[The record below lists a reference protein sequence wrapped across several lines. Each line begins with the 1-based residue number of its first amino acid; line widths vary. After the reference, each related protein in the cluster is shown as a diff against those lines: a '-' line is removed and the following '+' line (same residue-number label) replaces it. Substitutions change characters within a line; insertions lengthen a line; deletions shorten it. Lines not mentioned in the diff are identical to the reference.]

1 MRDGILFAGDM
12 IIIPSVLRQEMLQ
25 LHVAHQGMQRT
36 KALARRYFYWPGMM
50 RDIEQMLQT
59 CSACQQFQPRN
70 QREPLISHD
79 VPELP
84 WLKLGADIFEIQG
97 QSYLLIVDYF
107 SKYPEILNIGD
118 KTAHT
123 VIRKMKSV
131 FSRLGIP
138 KEIVCD
144 HVPFTSQEMHS
155 FATSWGIQLTH
166 SSPGYAQ
173 SNGLAER
180 NVKTVKQVIKKAQQ
194 TGIDPLLALLTL
206 RNTSVTG
213 MEYSPAQMLMDR
225 VLTST
230 LPSSSSIL
238 QPAVPQNAHSGRFPK
253 WRTRLARTLPF
264 ESRPMEHAMETARVL
279 PSVPVWNDLLVW
291 SASGFRV

>member
-1 MRDGILFAGDM
+1 MRDGILFAGDR
-12 IIIPSVLRQEMLQ
+12 IIIPSVLRQEMLHQ

-50 RDIEQMLQT
+50 RDIEQMVET

-107 SKYPEILNIGD
+107 SKYPEVLNIRD

-144 HVPFTSQEMHS
+144 HVPFASQEMHS

-173 SNGLAER
+173 S
-180 NVKTVKQVIKKAQQ
+180 
-194 TGIDPLLALLTL
+194 
-206 RNTSVTG
+206 
-213 MEYSPAQMLMDR
+213 
-225 VLTST
+225 
-230 LPSSSSIL
+230 
-238 QPAVPQNAHSGRFPK
+238 
-253 WRTRLARTLPF
+253 
-264 ESRPMEHAMETARVL
+264 
-279 PSVPVWNDLLVW
+279 
-291 SASGFRV
+291 